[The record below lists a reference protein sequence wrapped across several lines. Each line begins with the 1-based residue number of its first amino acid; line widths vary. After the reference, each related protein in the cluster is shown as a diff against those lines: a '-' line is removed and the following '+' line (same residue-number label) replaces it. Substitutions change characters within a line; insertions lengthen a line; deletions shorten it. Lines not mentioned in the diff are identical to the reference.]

1 MGLSCCPQECLGINY
16 LTFDKKYY
24 QGNRI
29 FKKIN
34 IKINTENKNLTP
46 KEKSTIADCI
56 KLLEE
61 IEKERLEMANKFKT
75 FLYETGACVLTNPTF
90 ERGLVTYIVYFITQL
105 LICAKEKNIEY
116 NINDFSLSNFITIT
130 LNKPYINLNQEA
142 LTNFIKKYNFD
153 TNMTNIL
160 TKGKDIILDFLSI
173 LPKAQKLFENQI
185 QIIKKLI
192 EENLFNIPM
201 INEIL
206 NFLEG
211 LNFLF
216 DFFSEITKGIME
228 AQSKVTNT
236 EKYKLLFDIANK
248 AADKK
253 LKDPKEIALY
263 FANGDNCGKIE
274 DWNENM
280 TFREIQPSKY

>member
-1 MGLSCCPQECLGINY
+1 MGLSCCPQECLGVNY

-56 KLLEE
+56 KLLGE

-173 LPKAQKLFENQI
+173 LPQAQKLFENQI

>member
-116 NINDFSLSNFITIT
+116 NINDFSFSNFITIT

-153 TNMTNIL
+153 INMTNIL

>member
-1 MGLSCCPQECLGINY
+1 
-16 LTFDKKYY
+16 
-24 QGNRI
+24 
-29 FKKIN
+29 
-34 IKINTENKNLTP
+34 
-46 KEKSTIADCI
+46 
-56 KLLEE
+56 
-61 IEKERLEMANKFKT
+61 MANKFKT

-280 TFREIQPSKY
+280 TYREIQPSKYLLFFLL

>member
-1 MGLSCCPQECLGINY
+1 MGISCCPQECLGINY

>member
-1 MGLSCCPQECLGINY
+1 MGISCCPQECLGVNY

-29 FKKIN
+29 FKKVN

-216 DFFSEITKGIME
+216 DFFSEITKGIIE

-280 TFREIQPSKY
+280 TYREIQPSKY

>member
-56 KLLEE
+56 KLLGE

>member
-173 LPKAQKLFENQI
+173 LPQAQKLFENQI

-192 EENLFNIPM
+192 EENLFKKEVFWTILEFYEKGRLDINNFIK
-201 INEIL
+201 NEIRKIL
-206 NFLEG
+206 
-211 LNFLF
+211 
-216 DFFSEITKGIME
+216 K
-228 AQSKVTNT
+228 
-236 EKYKLLFDIANK
+236 NK
-248 AADKK
+248 ILDNSLAKS
-253 LKDPKEIALY
+253 LKIVQFQYNEYI
-263 FANGDNCGKIE
+263 NKIH
-274 DWNENM
+274 NL
-280 TFREIQPSKY
+280 

>member
-1 MGLSCCPQECLGINY
+1 MGLSCCPQECLGVNY

-56 KLLEE
+56 KLLGE

>member
-1 MGLSCCPQECLGINY
+1 MGISCCPQECLGVNY

-56 KLLEE
+56 KLLGE

>member
-1 MGLSCCPQECLGINY
+1 MGISCCPQECLGVNY

-34 IKINTENKNLTP
+34 IKINTENKYLTP

-56 KLLEE
+56 KLLGE

-142 LTNFIKKYNFD
+142 LTNFLKKYNFD

-173 LPKAQKLFENQI
+173 LPQAQKLFENQI

>member
-1 MGLSCCPQECLGINY
+1 MGISCCPQECLGINY

-56 KLLEE
+56 KLLGE